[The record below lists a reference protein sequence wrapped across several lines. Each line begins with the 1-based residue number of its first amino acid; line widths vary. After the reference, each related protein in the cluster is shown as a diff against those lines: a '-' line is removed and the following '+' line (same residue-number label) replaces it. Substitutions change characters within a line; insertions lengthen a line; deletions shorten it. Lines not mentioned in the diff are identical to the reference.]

1 MDIEKWLFS
10 LFYHAKNRQ
19 KFSLAAKE
27 REELLDFARYQNGA
41 FIVK

>member
-10 LFYHAKNRQ
+10 LFYHAKNR
-19 KFSLAAKE
+19 FSLAVKE

>member
-1 MDIEKWLFS
+1 MGIEKWLYFRYS
-10 LFYHAKNRQ
+10 TMRKNR
-19 KFSLAAKE
+19 FSLAIKE